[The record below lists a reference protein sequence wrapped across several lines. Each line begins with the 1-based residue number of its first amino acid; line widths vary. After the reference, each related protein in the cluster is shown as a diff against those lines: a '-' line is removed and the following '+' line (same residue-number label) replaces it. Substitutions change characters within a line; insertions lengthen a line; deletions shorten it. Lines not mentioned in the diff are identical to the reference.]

1 MMLRDTSDIF
11 GFDDRKIVIIG
22 APLIALIISAIIFGD
37 FLVNQPFIFF
47 QKCFIIGVLYTFS
60 FWLAF
65 REMFVYFIRKYKNE
79 NTNSKRYLA
88 LIPTSIVLY
97 IAIKIPAGFLIE
109 NVIFDLHSMMDAMQV
124 RPHHITET
132 LSSSIII
139 ILVALLYESSYL
151 NTQLNKSILEKQVL
165 ERQNIQSQLEGLR
178 NKVNPHF
185 LFNSLNTLCTIIP
198 ESAERSEYFV
208 RQLSKVYRYILEI
221 RDKKLISLREELGY
235 LDSYTFLL
243 TERFGDNLNIEIDIP
258 KSQHDMK
265 MVPLSLQI
273 LLENAIK
280 HNIISKEKP
289 LHVKV
294 YIDDNGKLVVK
305 NNLQKKR
312 HVASSTKF
320 GLENIKERYKF
331 FTDKTVEVISTT
343 QNFIVLLPL
352 VKTNKLA

>member
-1 MMLRDTSDIF
+1 MLKDTSEIF
-11 GFDDRKIVIIG
+11 GFDDRKVVIIG
-22 APLIALIISAIIFGD
+22 IPLIALIISAIIFGD
-37 FLVNQPFIFF
+37 ILTEKPNTFF
-47 QKCFIIGVLYTFS
+47 QKCFIIGILYTLT
-60 FWLAF
+60 FWLAY
-65 REMFVYFIRKYKNE
+65 REMYVYFIKKYKNE
-79 NTNSKRYLA
+79 STNSKRYLA
-88 LIPTSIVLY
+88 LIPSSIILY
-97 IAIKIPAGFLIE
+97 IVVKIPVGFLLE
-109 NVIFDLHSMMDAMQV
+109 NYIFNLHDMMHQMEIK
-124 RPHHITET
+124 PHHITET
-132 LSSSIII
+132 LTSSIII
-139 ILVALLYESSYL
+139 ILVSLLYESSYL
-151 NTQLNKSILEKQVL
+151 NTQLHKSIVENQELEK
-165 ERQNIQSQLEGLR
+165 QNIQSQLEGLR

-198 ESAERSEYFV
+198 ESAERSEHFV

-221 RDKKLISLREELGY
+221 RNKKLISLKEELAY
-235 LDSYTFLL
+235 LDSYTYLL

-258 KSQHDMK
+258 REHFKMN

-289 LHVKV
+289 LFVKV

-331 FTDKTVEVISTT
+331 FTEMTVEVISTT

-352 VKTNKLA
+352 IKTNSLN

>member
-1 MMLRDTSDIF
+1 MLKDTTNLF
-11 GFDDRKIVIIG
+11 GFDDRKLVIIG
-22 APLIALIISAIIFGD
+22 IPLISLIISAIIFGGILTD
-37 FLVNQPFIFF
+37 EPGTFF
-47 QKCFIIGVLYTFS
+47 KKCFIIGIIYTTT
-60 FWLAF
+60 FWISF
-65 REMFVYFIRKYKNE
+65 REMYVYFIKKYRHE
-79 NTNSKRYLA
+79 NSNSKRYLA
-88 LIPTSIVLY
+88 LIPASIILY
-97 IAIKIPAGFLIE
+97 IIIKLPIGYLLETFVFRMHNMISD
-109 NVIFDLHSMMDAMQV
+109 VQMK
-124 RPHHITET
+124 PHQITET
-132 LSSSIII
+132 LVSSIII
-139 ILVALLYESSYL
+139 ILVSLLYESSYL
-151 NTQLNKSILEKQVL
+151 NTQLHKSVIANQQL

-198 ESAERSEYFV
+198 ESAERSEHFV

-221 RDKKLISLREELGY
+221 RDKKLISLKEELGY
-235 LDSYTFLL
+235 LHSYTYLL
-243 TERFGDNLNIEIDIP
+243 TERFGENLNIEIDIER
-258 KSQHDMK
+258 KHYNMN

-289 LHVKV
+289 LFVKV
-294 YIDDNGKLVVK
+294 YVDDNGKLVVK

-352 VKTNKLA
+352 IKTNNLT